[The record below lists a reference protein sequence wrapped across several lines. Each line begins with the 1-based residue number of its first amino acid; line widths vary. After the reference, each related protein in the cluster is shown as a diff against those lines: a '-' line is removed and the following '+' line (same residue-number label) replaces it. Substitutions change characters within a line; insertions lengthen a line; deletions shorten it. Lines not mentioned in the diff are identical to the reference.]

1 MARRRSHGDG
11 NIKKL
16 PSGNWRCQIMDGYR
30 DDGKRNIISFTART
44 KGEVQDKIRDYW
56 VQKELVGDS
65 FTKKTPFDFWAD
77 TWFADYESE
86 VEASTYAN
94 YRYTLR
100 VLKEHFG
107 NKPVSE
113 IKALD
118 INRFQDSLKKK
129 AFSKSYITKCRAM
142 LIQIFDYAEANQLIV
157 FNPARKAKRMRDKG
171 EAKLQERTKTKKD
184 AFTDTEQEFI
194 KKGVKTDMMGH
205 SIRTLLGSGIR
216 VQELLALM
224 PSDIAEDGST
234 ISISKAIKMVDGVPT
249 MGPPKSDRANRVVP
263 VPMEYREDAI
273 YLRDHSGKPYIWT
286 SKRENGLFDVGA
298 FRKRYYRAIKQIAG
312 VRPLSPHCCRH
323 TYISNLE
330 KRGVPMEQIA
340 RLAGHSNITT
350 TDGYLHTDI
359 ATLSAAVSVLN
370 TGDNNTTI
378 LS

>member
-16 PSGNWRCQIMDGYR
+16 PSGNWRCQIMDGFK
-30 DDGKRNIISFTART
+30 DNGKRNIISFTART
-44 KGEVQDKIRDYW
+44 KGEVQDKVRDYW
-56 VQKELVGDS
+56 VQKELIGDA
-65 FTKKTPFDFWAD
+65 FTKRTPFNSWAE

-86 VEASTYAN
+86 VEASTYSS

-100 VLKEHFG
+100 ILKEYFG
-107 NKPVSE
+107 SKPVSE

-129 AFSKSYITKCRAM
+129 ALSKSYITKCRAM

-171 EAKLQERTKTKKD
+171 DDKLLERTKTKKD
-184 AFTDTEQEFI
+184 AFTDVEQEFI
-194 KKGVKTDMMGH
+194 NKGVKADMMGH
-205 SIRTLLGSGIR
+205 SIRTLLGTGLR

-224 PSDIAEDGST
+224 PTDIAEDGST
-234 ISISKAIKMVDGVPT
+234 ISITKAIKMVDGVPT
-249 MGPPKSDRANRVVP
+249 MGPPKSDRGNRIVP
-263 VPMEYREDAI
+263 VPMEFREDAI
-273 YLRDHSGKPYIWT
+273 YLRNHSGKPYVWT

-298 FRKRYYRAIKQIAG
+298 FRKRYYRAIKQIPG

-359 ATLSAAVSVLN
+359 DTLAAAVAVLN
-370 TGDNNTTI
+370 TTENNTTL